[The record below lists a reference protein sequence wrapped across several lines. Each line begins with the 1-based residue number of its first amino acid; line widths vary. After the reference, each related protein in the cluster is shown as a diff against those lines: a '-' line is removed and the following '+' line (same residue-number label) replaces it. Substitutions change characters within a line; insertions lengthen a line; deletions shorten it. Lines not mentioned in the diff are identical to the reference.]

1 MLLSAIIGCNEES
14 ETPYYVYNSE
24 GYNKKIKEFKIN
36 IEQASQIFAKYYFEK
51 FPEKKEYYSRLSIVY
66 GDYYV
71 FASKPYNLKIAR
83 YNLSG
88 YWVNGMTGDIKE
100 VDTEEYLEL
109 ILEPNKENKFFRLI
123 KYSDYIN

>member
-1 MLLSAIIGCNEES
+1 M
-14 ETPYYVYNSE
+14 
-24 GYNKKIKEFKIN
+24 
-36 IEQASQIFAKYYFEK
+36 
-51 FPEKKEYYSRLSIVY
+51 SIVY
-66 GDYYV
+66 GDYFV
-71 FASKPYNLKIAR
+71 FALKPYNLKTAR